1 MSSTTEL
8 LDRLTEIRTQKAG
21 IESEEK
27 AVKAELQAAMKE
39 QKIHELENAC
49 IRVRYIEGFNRVGI
63 DREKLQKLYPGAAAA
78 CKKSVWVDPF
88 LKVQGV

>member
-8 LDRLTEIRTQKAG
+8 LDRLTEIRTRKAG

-27 AVKAELQAAMKE
+27 AVKAELQAAMKAANIE
-39 QKIHELENAC
+39 ELENAS
-49 IRVRYIEGFNRVGI
+49 IRVKYIAGFNRVGI
-63 DREKLQKLYPGAAAA
+63 DRDKLRKLYPEAAAA
-78 CKKSVWVDPF
+78 CKSSVWVDSF